1 MPIKT
6 ELAGFD
12 LESASLHELIRNKI
26 ETERLERIS
35 LSKVTTEHALI
46 DDDHADKLGA
56 SMKQKRGQ
64 ITPIAVRARLDDESG
79 EIVYDVIDGF
89 HRTEG
94 KKRTGAKDINATVIY
109 GCSDEEMYDLRI
121 LAASSVRSVQFARVA
136 QWMTDSFATTRW
148 AEKGLS
154 VSQAFGIVVSNTLNP
169 YLVKLG
175 TEELWQLR
183 EWVRAKCER
192 WGKTP
197 ASTYQLLRLV
207 ANADPG
213 LVREVR
219 TATGGHSRETTI
231 TQAKLELV
239 VNEHPGKKNYTIQR
253 AILHHSIREKLKI
266 DEIGNIVQQLRGKIT
281 TGMDENAVGRVIQ
294 TTKTTAH
301 QVFPPPL
308 KEEAT
313 KEQELEVEDDLDPDW
328 DDLEPTDEEIEAI
341 EQNGK
346 VVKAKRE
353 GGILPNVGAYARGEK
368 DDVVS
373 LRERIKDLE
382 EKLEYANNNRG
393 MKSTD
398 TWWRSAPYL
407 TVGEK
412 VCLER
417 VLYANEDLSVLSL
430 EIKESIPR
438 IFLLIRSGFAKRHL
452 LEVRRV
458 PAF

>member
-1 MPIKT
+1 M
-6 ELAGFD
+6 
-12 LESASLHELIRNKI
+12 
-26 ETERLERIS
+26 
-35 LSKVTTEHALI
+35 
-46 DDDHADKLGA
+46 
-56 SMKQKRGQ
+56 
-64 ITPIAVRARLDDESG
+64 
-79 EIVYDVIDGF
+79 
-89 HRTEG
+89 
-94 KKRTGAKDINATVIY
+94 
-109 GCSDEEMYDLRI
+109 
-121 LAASSVRSVQFARVA
+121 
-136 QWMTDSFATTRW
+136 
-148 AEKGLS
+148 
-154 VSQAFGIVVSNTLNP
+154 
-169 YLVKLG
+169 
-175 TEELWQLR
+175 
-183 EWVRAKCER
+183 
-192 WGKTP
+192 
-197 ASTYQLLRLV
+197 
-207 ANADPG
+207 
-213 LVREVR
+213 
-219 TATGGHSRETTI
+219 
-231 TQAKLELV
+231 
-239 VNEHPGKKNYTIQR
+239 
-253 AILHHSIREKLKI
+253 KI